1 MCKYLLNMKRR
12 FIVIGVLL
20 IVISVY
26 IAGCSYSPSTSTS
39 KGTTET
45 TAIESNGAGTISI
58 VKTVPAVVSAP
69 TEAPSPIVLV
79 SDNSVMYPYG
89 LEITVTA
96 KNTANSKH
104 SAFIKATCYKD
115 NVDIIRMTVDAT
127 FNAYQTRKFQ
137 ISLPSKEC
145 EGGTYNVTV
154 FGSSD
159 NFYHTENVV

>member
-1 MCKYLLNMKRR
+1 MNMQKR
-12 FIVIGVLL
+12 FIATGILL
-20 IVISVY
+20 IVLSVC
-26 IAGCSYSPSTSTS
+26 IAGCSYSPSSSTSTVA
-39 KGTTET
+39 TET
-45 TAIESNGAGTISI
+45 TTIESNGAGTTSI

-69 TEAPSPIVLV
+69 TETPSPIVLI

-127 FNAYQTRKFQ
+127 FDAYETRKLQ

-145 EGGTYNVTV
+145 AGGTYNVAV
-154 FGSSD
+154 VGSSD
-159 NFYHTENVV
+159 NMYHTINVV